1 MSRQGGDMSRQ
12 SKVTLPGPLPT
23 PGPSPRGDDSP
34 AWNITQCRGTGT
46 GHMATFGSGLRGGAR
61 LGWQEG
67 ARPGEAAMVPDE
79 SVEANGPIE
88 VRVRGDDLANWW
100 MFADRGDAGR
110 RLARCLDHL
119 RGEDIVVVGLPRGGV
134 VVAVEVARELR
145 APLDVIVVRKLGVPF
160 QPELAMGAIGEGG
173 ARVVDAEVMRGAEVT
188 RDELAKV
195 EAREREELQRRAQ
208 RFREGREQ
216 LSLAGRVVVIVD
228 DGVATGSTAR
238 AACQVARA
246 QGAARIVL
254 AVPVAPVGWQRRFTG
269 VADELICIATPD
281 PFWGI
286 SGFYAD
292 FSQIRDEEVL
302 ACLAEVGPTARDGS
316 STATPPG
323 LCPPAIDDELQVP
336 VGEVE
341 LAGWLTVPASTRGVV
356 VLAHGSGSSSRSMR
370 SQLVARL
377 LNRASLA
384 TLLFDLL
391 TPPEGADRAKL
402 FDIELLA
409 TRLGGA
415 TEWLRHQSRFA
426 DLPVGWLGANTG
438 AAAVLQA
445 AAEPDA
451 DTAAVVCRGG
461 RPDLVGRRLCM
472 VRAPT
477 LLIAGSLDPVG
488 LDLNRKAL
496 ARLRC
501 RSRLAVIPGA
511 THLFVERGALET
523 ATAVARAW
531 FLDNLARAA

>member
-1 MSRQGGDMSRQ
+1 
-12 SKVTLPGPLPT
+12 V
-23 PGPSPRGDDSP
+23 
-34 AWNITQCRGTGT
+34 
-46 GHMATFGSGLRGGAR
+46 
-61 LGWQEG
+61 
-67 ARPGEAAMVPDE
+67 AA
-79 SVEANGPIE
+79 
-88 VRVRGDDLANWW
+88 
-100 MFADRGDAGR
+100 
-110 RLARCLDHL
+110 
-119 RGEDIVVVGLPRGGV
+119 
-134 VVAVEVARELR
+134 EVARELQ

-173 ARVVDAEVMRGAEVT
+173 ARVVDAEVMRGAKVT
-188 RDELAKV
+188 RDDLAKV

-208 RFREGREQ
+208 RFRAGREQ
-216 LSLAGRVVVIVD
+216 VSLAGHVVVIVD

-316 STATPPG
+316 STAETPDP
-323 LCPPAIDDELQVP
+323 CPPAVEDEIQVP

-356 VLAHGSGSSSRSMR
+356 VLAHGSGCSGRSVR

-391 TPPEGADRAKL
+391 TPPEGVDRAKR
-402 FDIELLA
+402 FDIDLLA
-409 TRLGGA
+409 ARLGGA

-426 DLPVGWLGANTG
+426 DLPVGWLGTNTG
-438 AAAVLQA
+438 AAAALQA

-461 RPDLVGRRLCM
+461 RPDLVVRRLCM

-477 LLIAGSLDPVG
+477 LLIVGGLDPVV

-501 RSRLAVIPGA
+501 RSRLTVIPGV
-511 THLFVERGALET
+511 THLFTERGALET

-531 FLDNLARAA
+531 FLENLGRAA